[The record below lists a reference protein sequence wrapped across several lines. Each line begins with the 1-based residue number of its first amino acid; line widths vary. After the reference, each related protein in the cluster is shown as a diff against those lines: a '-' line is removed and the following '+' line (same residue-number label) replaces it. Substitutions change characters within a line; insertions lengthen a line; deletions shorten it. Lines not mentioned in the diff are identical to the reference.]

1 MLVGA
6 AGAAGAAVSTVSA
19 SAGLT
24 GLTLPAASVA
34 LVVIECAPSA
44 SAVVGVTL
52 HEPSAAT
59 TAVPRTVAPSITV
72 MVEPASAEPAAP
84 AKVGLLSLLAPLA
97 AIAPVTGATS
107 SVTVTPVGAAGA
119 AVSTVS
125 GRAALWGLSLPA
137 ASVALVVIECAPS
150 ASAVVGVT
158 LHEPS
163 AATTA
168 VPRTVAPSITVM
180 VEPASAEPAAPA
192 KVGLLSLLAPL
203 AAIAPVTGATSS
215 VTVTPVGAAGAAVS
229 TVSGRAALWGL
240 SLPAASVSVV
250 VIECAPSA
258 SGVVGVSMPVTG
270 S

>member
-1 MLVGA
+1 M
-6 AGAAGAAVSTVSA
+6 STVSA

-24 GLTLPAASVA
+24 GLT
-34 LVVIECAPSA
+34 
-44 SAVVGVTL
+44 
-52 HEPSAAT
+52 
-59 TAVPRTVAPSITV
+59 
-72 MVEPASAEPAAP
+72 
-84 AKVGLLSLLAPLA
+84 
-97 AIAPVTGATS
+97 
-107 SVTVTPVGAAGA
+107 
-119 AVSTVS
+119 
-125 GRAALWGLSLPA
+125 LPA

>member
-1 MLVGA
+1 MSVRPTPVRYGCPGVVVGA
-6 AGAAGAAVSTVSA
+6 PAPCWSGQPRYGAAGAAVSTVSA

-97 AIAPVTGATS
+97 AIAPVTGQRR
-107 SVTVTPVGAAGA
+107 P
-119 AVSTVS
+119 
-125 GRAALWGLSLPA
+125 LPSRQWVQLA
-137 ASVALVVIECAPS
+137 RRCLPSVA
-150 ASAVVGVT
+150 G
-158 LHEPS
+158 
-163 AATTA
+163 
-168 VPRTVAPSITVM
+168 
-180 VEPASAEPAAPA
+180 
-192 KVGLLSLLAPL
+192 
-203 AAIAPVTGATSS
+203 
-215 VTVTPVGAAGAAVS
+215 
-229 TVSGRAALWGL
+229 AALWGL